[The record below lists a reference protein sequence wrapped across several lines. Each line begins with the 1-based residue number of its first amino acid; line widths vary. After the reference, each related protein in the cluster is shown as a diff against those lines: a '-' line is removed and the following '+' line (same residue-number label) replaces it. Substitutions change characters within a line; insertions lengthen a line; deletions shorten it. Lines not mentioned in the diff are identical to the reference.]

1 MWRDE
6 KLRVCGNVRQ
16 DRQKAAAQRSNEWA
30 HSARGR
36 DDNGSAD
43 LRDDGFGGLGAQK
56 CSVKPVAISL
66 GQTVRV
72 SCQIAASSARL
83 NGRTVPMFR
92 QTNGSWFGLMPVAV
106 ADVPGTYS
114 VEFLG
119 EDGGAVSSAKLTIR
133 ATKFPTQNV
142 VLAPQIEALHS
153 TPEDIETL
161 TAFRKSVSDERY
173 WENDRSRRL
182 FPAACFRPS
191 V

>member
-1 MWRDE
+1 MKNCGCAGMCGKIVR
-6 KLRVCGNVRQ
+6 KRRRSGRMSGRTVRV
-16 DRQKAAAQRSNEWA
+16 AATLMAA
-30 HSARGR
+30 LICAMMASA
-36 DDNGSAD
+36 A
-43 LRDDGFGGLGAQK
+43 GAQK

-119 EDGGAVSSAKLTIR
+119 EDGGAVSVREADDSRYEVSNAKCG
-133 ATKFPTQNV
+133 AG
-142 VLAPQIEALHS
+142 AA
-153 TPEDIETL
+153 
-161 TAFRKSVSDERY
+161 
-173 WENDRSRRL
+173 DRS
-182 FPAACFRPS
+182 AAFDAGRH
-191 V
+191 